1 MLLTDG
7 RQNKRYMKRSQWATV
22 KDVNFVD
29 ITDLACSLAFCF
41 VVVIGRLIKKVC
53 QISGGKFTIIQFT
66 ITNESLGALAMF
78 KCSSRTLLG
87 VHPHLRQQL
96 STTAC

>member
-22 KDVNFVD
+22 KHVNFVD

-41 VVVIGRLIKKVC
+41 VVIGRLIKKVC

-78 KCSSRTLLG
+78 KCSSRTL
-87 VHPHLRQQL
+87 VSAHPHFRQQL